1 MDILNCHRSAQSL
14 TANGQVQVAPVQF
27 DQCAAFASVCKN
39 RTESIHQQTF
49 RKKQPLGARKYPIE
63 SVYLDKRG
71 VKIAKCIFTA
81 LESSKIGKIC
91 YP

>member
-1 MDILNCHRSAQSL
+1 MDIFNSHRFAQSL

-27 DQCAAFASVCKN
+27 DQCAAFAFVCKN
-39 RTESIHQQTF
+39 RTESIHQQTL

-71 VKIAKCIFTA
+71 VKIEKCIFTT
-81 LESSKIGKIC
+81 LETTKINKIF
-91 YP
+91 YT